1 MNPDEFR
8 EFQAAL
14 KARYRDHR
22 ETALVTLRASGDID
36 SPDMVCNPDGEWHH
50 WAYTRDDFG
59 DKVIYIDGEFFLEA
73 FDQNAEI
80 LGPSEDA
87 PQEYAIGSEL
97 TNRDNPVRHMIG
109 EIDDY
114 AIWDEE
120 LSEDDIVKIFNDGVR
135 SVVSGLPD
143 APEQYVPGTTPT
155 TRLVNL
161 DGKLGGAAFAENG
174 EIVSWR
180 VEELFTTSAAGQEI
194 IAVADLA
201 AAGVSGDG
209 AIGDANSNVQL
220 GDVSLANDGVD
231 ALNRTFRLFTTAED
245 PLLGLAETSFTESIT
260 IPGSGGGQIDPFVLL
275 GDLTQDG
282 AINFADFLI
291 LSANFGAVKEP
302 LGGPQVPEPASFSLL
317 CMAGIA
323 ISVMRRRRR

>member
-1 MNPDEFR
+1 
-8 EFQAAL
+8 
-14 KARYRDHR
+14 
-22 ETALVTLRASGDID
+22 
-36 SPDMVCNPDGEWHH
+36 
-50 WAYTRDDFG
+50 
-59 DKVIYIDGEFFLEA
+59 
-73 FDQNAEI
+73 
-80 LGPSEDA
+80 
-87 PQEYAIGSEL
+87 
-97 TNRDNPVRHMIG
+97 MIG

-114 AIWDEE
+114 TIWDEA
-120 LSEDDIVKIFNDGVR
+120 LSEDDIVKIFHDGVR

-143 APEQYVPGTTPT
+143 EPAQYIPGTTPT

-174 EIVSWR
+174 DIVSWR
-180 VEELFTTSAAGQEI
+180 VEELFTTSAGGQEI

-209 AIGDANSNVQL
+209 VIGDANSNVQL
-220 GDVSLANDGVD
+220 GVVSLANDGVD
-231 ALNRTFRLFTTAED
+231 ALTRTFRLFTTAED

-260 IPGSGGGQIDPFVLL
+260 IAGSGGGQIDPFVLL

-282 AINFADFLI
+282 TIGFADFLI

-302 LGGPQVPEPASFSLL
+302 LGGSQVPEPASFSLL

-323 ISVMRRRRR
+323 ISVMRHRRR